1 VEAALERQAMVQTLR
16 GDDCTESTAW
26 APIERPRLIERLA
39 ASASFPIVLLVAP
52 AGYGKSIVLR
62 QYFDSLRQPRVQFA
76 LRAEHATLL
85 SFLRGFAEALGES
98 APHAITALAGAYERN
113 QASPKRASELA
124 GWMNAHLESFS
135 GVIAIDDLHVA
146 DDDAE
151 VIRFLASLIE
161 RSKDRIRWILASRS
175 TSGLPVG
182 SWLAYRDADLAIDEH
197 DLQFTFGEAAAAAH
211 GLGLSI
217 GEDELRDLLGLTEGW
232 PAAFS
237 FALRT
242 STRSSHLRNVSAVT
256 REMIY
261 SFLAE
266 QVYDALDDEERSLLE
281 VAMALPTIEV
291 KLLERAG
298 FDRALQ
304 IVERLRER
312 TAFIHEESPGVY
324 HCHELFRDFLRH
336 QNALAG
342 KRSHQVVQERAG
354 RALEASGDI
363 EHAIAAYAAA
373 ASLEDV
379 LRLLEN
385 HGFDLLERA
394 RSDVVWRAV
403 KSLDET
409 TRRENAAMLAL
420 HGALQATAGKF
431 TRAESLLRRS
441 LARTGNNRDLMATTS
456 LRLAAM
462 MANQGQDVS
471 SLLEKV
477 GEDLEQTVAL
487 RAEAIS
493 LIAGQQAVNGNPAIA
508 ASAAMRVEKML
519 CDVDS
524 DVVRAKIL
532 HCIGIAYHH
541 LGMAARAFEVLRQS
555 CELAAD
561 LHLFG
566 LESRANA
573 VLSNLALHERDDVE
587 QQLRY
592 AELAVASAERAG
604 DTFALQTAL
613 LQMLSAEMRRGDVE
627 ASIAI
632 EQRLATIRT
641 GDLASRYLTIFRSA
655 RLAWEGRFGE
665 AHRLLSSCW
674 NQMTFSV
681 DRVSC
686 GGEYGL
692 FLALDGKREES
703 ARLVKEILK
712 ILELQEVTGL
722 YRIRATAITKA
733 LCALTEAVNG
743 RTTQADRILG
753 GLRSDKDGIVT
764 IVVRVVESIM
774 FKMRHGGESGGDR
787 VKECVEALQE
797 LDYADIA
804 RLLKAVDSVIINSA
818 SERPR
823 PRGLTQSEVEVLRL
837 LEQGLTPKEI
847 AERTSRSLYT
857 VRAHIANAI
866 VKLHCHGHI
875 EAIRAARRLRLI

>member
-1 VEAALERQAMVQTLR
+1 VGAALERHAMVRTLPV
-16 GDDCTESTAW
+16 DDRIESAAW
-26 APIERPRLIERLA
+26 APIERPRLVERLGA
-39 ASASFPIVLLVAP
+39 LACFPIALLIAP

-62 QYFDSLRQPRVQFA
+62 QYFDSLRQPRVRFA

-98 APHAITALAGAYERN
+98 APHAVTALAGAYERN
-113 QASPKRASELA
+113 QASPKRGPDLA

-146 DDDAE
+146 EDDAE
-151 VIRFLASLIE
+151 VTRFLTSLIE

-175 TSGLPVG
+175 TTGLPVG
-182 SWLAYRDADLAIDEH
+182 SWFAYHDADLAIDEH
-197 DLQFTFGEAAAAAH
+197 DLQFTFEEAAAAARS
-211 GLGLSI
+211 LGLSI
-217 GEDELRDLLGLTEGW
+217 REDELKDLLCLTEGW
-232 PAAFS
+232 PAAIG

-242 STRSSHLRNVSAVT
+242 STRSSDLRNVSAVT

-261 SFLAE
+261 RFLAE
-266 QVYDALDDEERSLLE
+266 QVYDALDEEERSLLE

-291 KLLERAG
+291 KVLERAG

-324 HCHELFRDFLRH
+324 HCHDLFRNFLRH

-342 KRSHQVVQERAG
+342 KRSHKLVQERAG
-354 RALEASGDI
+354 RALEESGDT

-373 ASLEDV
+373 GSREDV

-394 RSDVVWRAV
+394 RSDLVWRTV

-409 TRRENAAMLAL
+409 TRRENATILAL
-420 HGALQATAGKF
+420 HGALQAMAGKF

-441 LARTGNNRDLMATTS
+441 LARGGNNRDLMATTS
-456 LRLAAM
+456 LRLASI

-477 GEDLEQTVAL
+477 GEDVEQTAAY

-493 LIAGQQAVNGNPAIA
+493 LISGQQAVNGDPAVA
-508 ASAAMRVEKML
+508 ASAAMRVETML
-519 CDVDS
+519 CEVDS
-524 DVVRAKIL
+524 DAVRAKIL
-532 HCIGIAYHH
+532 HRIGIAYHH

-592 AELAVASAERAG
+592 AESAVSSAVKAG
-604 DTFALQTAL
+604 DAFALQTAL

-632 EQRLATIRT
+632 EQRLATVRT
-641 GDLASRYLTIFRSA
+641 SDLVSRYLTIFRSA

-665 AHRLLSSCW
+665 AHHLLSSCW

-703 ARLVKEILK
+703 ARLVKEILE
-712 ILELQEVTGL
+712 IVERLEVSGL
-722 YRIRATAITKA
+722 YRMRAAAITKA
-733 LCALTEAVNG
+733 LCALTEAING
-743 RTTQADRILG
+743 RKTQADRILSR
-753 GLRSDKDGIVT
+753 LRSHEDGTVGL
-764 IVVRVVESIM
+764 VVKVIESII

-787 VKECVEALQE
+787 VKECVEALKE

-804 RLLKAVDSVIINSA
+804 RLLKAVDSAIINSA

-857 VRAHIANAI
+857 VRAHIANAV
-866 VKLHCHGHI
+866 VKLHCHGHV
-875 EAIRAARRLRLI
+875 EAIRAARRLRLV

>member
-1 VEAALERQAMVQTLR
+1 MVRTLR
-16 GDDCTESTAW
+16 GDDRTESAAW
-26 APIERPRLIERLA
+26 APIERPRLVERLS
-39 ASASFPIVLLVAP
+39 ASASFPITLLVAP

-62 QYFDSLRQPRVQFA
+62 QYLDTLREPLVRFA

-85 SFLRGFAEALGES
+85 SFLRGFAEALAES

-113 QASPKRASELA
+113 QASPKRGTDLA

-135 GVIAIDDLHVA
+135 GVVAIDDLHVA

-151 VIRFLASLIE
+151 VTRFLTSLIE

-182 SWLAYRDADLAIDEH
+182 SWLAYHDADLAIDEH
-197 DLQFTFGEAAAAAH
+197 DLQFTFGEAAAAAR

-217 GEDELRDLLGLTEGW
+217 REDELKDLLGLTEGW
-232 PAAFS
+232 PAAMS

-242 STRSSHLRNVSAVT
+242 STRSSDLRNVSAVT

-261 SFLAE
+261 RFLAE
-266 QVYDALDDEERSLLE
+266 QVYGTFDDEERSLLE

-291 KLLERAG
+291 KVLERAG

-304 IVERLRER
+304 IIERLRER
-312 TAFIHEESPGVY
+312 TAFIHEEAPGVY
-324 HCHELFRDFLRH
+324 HCHDLFRNFLRH
-336 QNALAG
+336 QNALVG

-354 RALEASGDI
+354 RALEESGDI
-363 EHAIAAYAAA
+363 EHAIDAYAAA
-373 ASLEDV
+373 ASREDV

-394 RSDVVWRAV
+394 RSDVVSRTI

-409 TRRENAAMLAL
+409 TRRENATVLAL
-420 HGALQATAGKF
+420 HGTLQAMAGKF

-441 LARTGNNRDLMATTS
+441 LARAGNNRDLVATTS
-456 LRLAAM
+456 LRLASM

-471 SLLEKV
+471 ALLEKV
-477 GEDLEQTVAL
+477 GADLEQTAAH

-493 LIAGQQAVNGNPAIA
+493 LISGQQAMNGNPAVA
-508 ASAAMRVEKML
+508 ANAAMRVERML

-524 DVVRAKIL
+524 DAVRAKIL
-532 HCIGIAYHH
+532 HRIGIAYHH
-541 LGMAARAFEVLRQS
+541 LGMAARAFEVLKQS

-566 LESRANA
+566 LESRAQA

-587 QQLRY
+587 QQLKY
-592 AELAVASAERAG
+592 AELAVASAAKAG

-632 EQRLATIRT
+632 EQRLATMT
-641 GDLASRYLTIFRSA
+641 TSDLSSRYLTIFRSA

-665 AHRLLSSCW
+665 AHHLLSSCW
-674 NQMTFSV
+674 SQVTFSV

-712 ILELQEVTGL
+712 IVELQEVTGL
-722 YRIRATAITKA
+722 YRIRAAAITKA
-733 LCALTEAVNG
+733 LCALTEAING
-743 RTTQADRILG
+743 RVTQADRILSR
-753 GLRSDKDGIVT
+753 LRSDKDGVVT
-764 IVVRVVESIM
+764 LVVRVVESIM
-774 FKMRHGGESGGDR
+774 LRMRHGGESGADR
-787 VKECVEALQE
+787 VKESVEALKE
-797 LDYADIA
+797 LDYADVA
-804 RLLKAVDSVIINSA
+804 RLLRAVDSIIANTALDRPSA
-818 SERPR
+818 
-823 PRGLTQSEVEVLRL
+823 RGLTQSEVEVLRL
-837 LEQGLTPKEI
+837 LEQGLIPKEI
-847 AERTSRSLYT
+847 AERTSRSVYT

-866 VKLHCHGHI
+866 AKLHCHGHS
-875 EAIRAARRLRLI
+875 EAIRTARRLRLI

>member
-1 VEAALERQAMVQTLR
+1 MEAALERQAMVQTLR
-16 GDDCTESTAW
+16 GDDRTESATW
-26 APIERPRLIERLA
+26 APIKRPRLIERLA
-39 ASASFPIVLLVAP
+39 VSASFPIALLVAP

-62 QYFDSLRQPRVQFA
+62 QYLASLLQPRVLFA

-85 SFLRGFAEALGES
+85 SFLRGFAEVLGES

-113 QASPKRASELA
+113 QASPKRGTDLA

-151 VIRFLASLIE
+151 VTRFLTSLIE

-175 TSGLPVG
+175 TTGLPVG
-182 SWLAYRDADLAIDEH
+182 SWLAYHDADLAIDEH
-197 DLQFTFGEAAAAAH
+197 DLQFTFAEAAAAAR

-217 GEDELRDLLGLTEGW
+217 RDDELRDLLALTEGW
-232 PAAFS
+232 PAAMS

-242 STRSSHLRNVSAVT
+242 STRSSDLRNVSAVT

-261 SFLAE
+261 RFLAE
-266 QVYDALDDEERSLLE
+266 QVYGALDEEERSLLE
-281 VAMALPTIEV
+281 VAMVLPTIEV
-291 KLLERAG
+291 KVLERAG

-324 HCHELFRDFLRH
+324 HCHDLFKNFLRH
-336 QNALAG
+336 QNALVG
-342 KRSHQVVQERAG
+342 KRSHQIVQERAG
-354 RALEASGDI
+354 RALEESGDI
-363 EHAIAAYAAA
+363 EHAIAAYGAA
-373 ASLEDV
+373 ASREDV
-379 LRLLEN
+379 LRLLEK

-409 TRRENAAMLAL
+409 TRRENATILAL
-420 HGALQATAGKF
+420 HGALQAIAGKF

-441 LARTGNNRDLMATTS
+441 LAHVGDNRDLMATTS
-456 LRLAAM
+456 LRLASM

-471 SLLEKV
+471 ILLEEV
-477 GEDLEQTVAL
+477 GADLEQTPAH

-493 LIAGQQAVNGNPAIA
+493 LISGQQAASGDPAIA
-508 ASAAMRVEKML
+508 ASAAMRVERML

-524 DVVRAKIL
+524 DAVRAKIL
-532 HCIGIAYHH
+532 HRIGIAYHH

-592 AELAVASAERAG
+592 AELAVASAAKAG
-604 DTFALQTAL
+604 DSFALQTAL

-632 EQRLATIRT
+632 EQRLATMRT
-641 GDLASRYLTIFRSA
+641 SDLASRYLTIFRSA

-665 AHRLLSSCW
+665 AHHLLSSCW

-703 ARLVKEILK
+703 AKLVKEILE
-712 ILELQEVTGL
+712 ILALQKVTGL
-722 YRIRATAITKA
+722 YRIRAAAITKA
-733 LCALTEAVNG
+733 LCALTEATNG
-743 RTTQADRILG
+743 RMTQADRILSS
-753 GLRSDKDGIVT
+753 LRSHNDGIVT
-764 IVVRVVESIM
+764 LVVRIVESIM
-774 FKMRHGGESGGDR
+774 LRMRHGGESGADR
-787 VKECVEALQE
+787 VRESVRTLKE
-797 LDYADIA
+797 LDYADVA
-804 RLLKAVDSVIINSA
+804 RLLKAADSTIVRTA
-818 SERPR
+818 LERPR
-823 PRGLTQSEVEVLRL
+823 TRGLTQAEVDVLRL
-837 LEQGLTPKEI
+837 LEQGLIPKEI
-847 AERTSRSLYT
+847 AERTSRSVYT

-866 VKLHCHGHI
+866 AKLHCHGHS
-875 EAIRAARRLRLI
+875 EAIRAARRQRLI

>member
-1 VEAALERQAMVQTLR
+1 MVQTLR
-16 GDDCTESTAW
+16 GDDQTESATW
-26 APIERPRLIERLA
+26 VPIERPRLIKRLA
-39 ASASFPIVLLVAP
+39 VSASFPIALLIAP

-62 QYFDSLRQPRVQFA
+62 QYLGSLQQPRVLFA
-76 LRAEHATLL
+76 LRAEHTTLL

-113 QASPKRASELA
+113 QASPKRAADLA

-135 GVIAIDDLHVA
+135 GIVAIDDLHVA
-146 DDDAE
+146 DDDPA
-151 VIRFLASLIE
+151 VATFLTSLIE
-161 RSKDRIRWILASRS
+161 RSKKRIRWILASRS
-175 TSGLPVG
+175 TTGLPVG
-182 SWLAYRDADLAIDEH
+182 TWLAYHDADLAIDEL
-197 DLQFTFGEAAAAAH
+197 DLQFTFAEATAAARC
-211 GLGLSI
+211 LGLAI
-217 GEDELRDLLGLTEGW
+217 RDDELGDLLGLTEGW
-232 PAAFS
+232 PAAVS

-242 STRSSHLRNVSAVT
+242 SSRSSDLRNVSAVT
-256 REMIY
+256 RDMIY
-261 SFLAE
+261 RFLAE
-266 QVYDALDDEERSLLE
+266 QVYDALDEEERSLLE

-291 KLLERAG
+291 KVLERAG

-324 HCHELFRDFLRH
+324 HCHDLFKSFLLH
-336 QNALAG
+336 QNALVG
-342 KRSHQVVQERAG
+342 KRSHQIVQERAG
-354 RALEASGDI
+354 RALEESGDI
-363 EHAIAAYAAA
+363 EHAMAAYAAA
-373 ASLEDV
+373 ASREDG

-394 RSDVVWRAV
+394 RSDVVWRTV

-409 TRRENAAMLAL
+409 TQRENATILAL
-420 HGALQATAGKF
+420 HGALQAMAGKF
-431 TRAESLLRRS
+431 TRAEWLFRRS
-441 LARTGNNRDLMATTS
+441 LARVGDNRDLMATTS
-456 LRLAAM
+456 LRLASM

-471 SLLEKV
+471 VFLKKV
-477 GEDLEQTVAL
+477 GADLEQSAAH

-493 LIAGQQAVNGNPAIA
+493 LISGQQAASGDPAVA
-508 ASAAMRVEKML
+508 ASAAMQVERML

-524 DVVRAKIL
+524 DAVRAKVL
-532 HCIGIAYHH
+532 HHIGIAYHH

-573 VLSNLALHERDDVE
+573 VLSNLALHEDDDVE
-587 QQLRY
+587 QQLHY
-592 AELAVASAERAG
+592 AELAVASAVRAG
-604 DTFALQTAL
+604 DSFALQTAL
-613 LQMLSAEMRRGDVE
+613 LQMLSGEMRRGDVE

-641 GDLASRYLTIFRSA
+641 NDLASRYLTIFRSA

-703 ARLVKEILK
+703 AKLVKEILG

-722 YRIRATAITKA
+722 YRIRAAAITRA

-743 RTTQADRILG
+743 RMTQADRVLSC
-753 GLRSDKDGIVT
+753 LRSDKDRIVAL
-764 IVVRVVESIM
+764 VVRIVESIIS
-774 FKMRHGGESGGDR
+774 RLRLGGESGAER
-787 VKECVEALQE
+787 VRESVEALKE
-797 LDYADIA
+797 LDYADVA
-804 RLLKAVDSVIINSA
+804 RLLKAVDSTIARAA
-818 SERPR
+818 SEQPR
-823 PRGLTQSEVEVLRL
+823 ARGLTQSEVEVLRL
-837 LEQGLTPKEI
+837 LEQGLIPKEI
-847 AERTSRSLYT
+847 AERTTRSVYT

-866 VKLHCHGHI
+866 AKLHCHGHS